1 MSVTGDPL
9 SRAELIHMPQE
20 MGGGLRCIRSEEVP
34 VEAQACH
41 SVRAANLRKVDA
53 LLILFIAALASVIG
67 SLQAGIVNTA
77 VLAHTVKRGPK
88 AGRRMALGGSIP
100 EFIYA
105 IAAFHFAS
113 WLMDVLGLDARGVA
127 LVVGGVLIVLGLYF
141 VLLFRPVFDL
151 EQVNVK
157 ASGVRKGILLGMLNP
172 QLILFWSG
180 VRLTL
185 GPLGFDHFGWFEMIA
200 FGLGAFAG
208 AFFLL
213 LQLVRLGQRA
223 LERWKPGTLTL
234 FFQAVGGVLVI
245 SGLVA
250 IWRA

>member
-1 MSVTGDPL
+1 MTGDPFP
-9 SRAELIHMPQE
+9 RAELIHVLQE

-34 VEAQACH
+34 MEAQACH
-41 SVRAANLRKVDA
+41 TVQAANLRKVDA
-53 LLILFIAALASVIG
+53 LLILFITALASIIG

-77 VLAHTVKRGPK
+77 VLAHTVKRGPE

-105 IAAFHFAS
+105 VAAFHFAS
-113 WLMDVLGLDARGVA
+113 WLMEVLGLDARGVA
-127 LVVGGVLIVLGLYF
+127 LVVGAVLIALGLYF
-141 VLLFRPVFDL
+141 VFLFKPVFDL

-157 ASGVRKGILLGMLNP
+157 ASGVRKGVLLGMLNP

-180 VRLTL
+180 VRLAL

-208 AFFLL
+208 AYFLL
-213 LQLVRLGQRA
+213 LQLVRLGKRA
-223 LERWKPGTLTL
+223 LERWEPRTLALL
-234 FFQAVGGVLVI
+234 FRAVGAVLVI

-250 IWRA
+250 AWRA